1 MSPVPWDLGGT
12 RSLILES
19 LHAGTYVQASE
30 AVQDATAPQE
40 PKQVIR
46 GDFPVTFSNPPTWG
60 CPQGLGAIHI
70 RAQEPPGRRGRW
82 HNLQVT
88 ST

>member
-1 MSPVPWDLGGT
+1 MSPVSWDLGGT

-19 LHAGTYVQASE
+19 LHVGTYVQDSE

-46 GDFPVTFSNPPTWG
+46 GDFPVTFSKPPLLGVVLRAWERSTSV
-60 CPQGLGAIHI
+60 PRSLQGAEDAG
-70 RAQEPPGRRGRW
+70 P
-82 HNLQVT
+82 T
-88 ST
+88 SR